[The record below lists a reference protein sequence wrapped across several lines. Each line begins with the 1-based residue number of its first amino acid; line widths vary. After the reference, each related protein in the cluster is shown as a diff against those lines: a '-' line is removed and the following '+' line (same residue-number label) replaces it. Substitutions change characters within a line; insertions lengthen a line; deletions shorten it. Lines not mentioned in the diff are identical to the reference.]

1 MPGGGEPGR
10 AGEDLLAGRCVGWEG
25 PRPPEAP
32 PPSPTSAAGEAAVRG
47 VGQRSGPPRSPALRP
62 SPEEQT
68 LLTWC
73 RCASASPVPRPR
85 DGSGRSA
92 RGGRTGVGSGAPG
105 APLLGGAL
113 CVSRGVPGPCPGGA
127 MRRPGT
133 DVVALPGGSRFLPP
147 VNRRGQGGLLI
158 PLCFCSPHWGKNG
171 RSWGFGRGQPGGAC
185 SGFPV
190 VQRCSL
196 CSGPERGA
204 YRGALV
210 LVLATL
216 RDFAP
221 PQQSST
227 DCRVENEP
235 ALDPFPHRS
244 IPGHRDQ

>member
-1 MPGGGEPGR
+1 MASAQDRRGAPPSARAQQSKLCSPGAAARAPRLCPDGVTAQVGR
-10 AGEDLLAGRCVGWEG
+10 RGAGERVSGLGRLE
-25 PRPPEAP
+25 
-32 PPSPTSAAGEAAVRG
+32 
-47 VGQRSGPPRSPALRP
+47 
-62 SPEEQT
+62 
-68 LLTWC
+68 
-73 RCASASPVPRPR
+73 
-85 DGSGRSA
+85 
-92 RGGRTGVGSGAPG
+92 
-105 APLLGGAL
+105 PLCWVGAL
-113 CVSRGVPGPCPGGA
+113 CVSRGA
-127 MRRPGT
+127 MRRPGCLGV
-133 DVVALPGGSRFLPP
+133 VVALHGRSRFLPP

-185 SGFPV
+185 SRFPV

-221 PQQSST
+221 PQQSFT